1 MPDFSKQRK
10 KMVDRYRKIGYI
22 SSEAMASAVHSVPR
36 EQFMNPDYKD
46 YSYLDQPFPIPG
58 DGRQTISAPY
68 MYPIF
73 YEPLKLKSG
82 DSVLEVGA
90 GSGYGAALSKELVG
104 KEGTVVSIEINPI
117 TYQFARENL
126 ERTGYGNVILILG
139 DGALGYPEN
148 APYDAVCIT
157 AACPEIPEP
166 LVSQLRAPG
175 KLMAPVGRSRSVYG
189 QDLILLEKGETGMI
203 VKKNLMKVSYVPLT
217 GRYGTKGD

>member
-1 MPDFSKQRK
+1 
-10 KMVDRYRKIGYI
+10 MVDRYRKSGYI
-22 SSEAMASAVHSVPR
+22 SSEAMASAVSRVPR
-36 EQFMNPDYKD
+36 EQFMNPTYKD

-73 YEPLKLKSG
+73 YEPLNLKFG

-104 KEGTVVSIEINPI
+104 KEGTVVSIEINHI
-117 TYQFARENL
+117 TCQFARENL
-126 ERTGYGNVILILG
+126 KRTGYEEVIIIQG
-139 DGALGYPEN
+139 DGALGCPEY
-148 APYDAVCIT
+148 APYDAICIT

-166 LVSQLRAPG
+166 LISQLRSPG
-175 KLMAPVGRSRSVYG
+175 KLMAPVGRTRSFYG
-189 QDLILLEKGETGMI
+189 QDLILLEKDEMGKI

-217 GRYGTKGD
+217 GRFGTKED

>member
-10 KMVDRYRKIGYI
+10 QMVDRYRNIGYI
-22 SSEAMASAVHSVPR
+22 SSEAMAKAVCSVPR
-36 EQFMNPDYKD
+36 EQFMNPAYMDH
-46 YSYLDQPFPIPG
+46 SYLDQPFPIPG

-73 YEPLKLKSG
+73 YEPLKLKRG

-126 ERTGYGNVILILG
+126 ERTGYGDVVLILG

-148 APYDAVCIT
+148 ALHHGGLPGD
-157 AACPEIPEP
+157 P
-166 LVSQLRAPG
+166 RALDISAERPG
-175 KLMAPVGRSRSVYG
+175 EAYGASRPKPQFLWAGSN
-189 QDLILLEKGETGMI
+189 IAGE
-203 VKKNLMKVSYVPLT
+203 
-217 GRYGTKGD
+217 R

>member
-10 KMVDRYRKIGYI
+10 QMVDRYRKIGYI
-22 SSEAMASAVHSVPR
+22 SSEAMASAVCSVPR

-46 YSYLDQPFPIPG
+46 YAYLDQPFPIPG

-73 YEPLKLKSG
+73 YEPLKLKLG

-126 ERTGYGNVILILG
+126 
-139 DGALGYPEN
+139 
-148 APYDAVCIT
+148 
-157 AACPEIPEP
+157 
-166 LVSQLRAPG
+166 
-175 KLMAPVGRSRSVYG
+175 
-189 QDLILLEKGETGMI
+189 GMI
-203 VKKNLMKVSYVPLT
+203 LPVEFTELVVMNLKNKFPASGWRMHTLSIVCVST
-217 GRYGTKGD
+217 GARRFI

>member
-1 MPDFSKQRK
+1 MPDFSKLREQ
-10 KMVDRYRKIGYI
+10 MVNRYRKNGYI
-22 SSEAMASAVHSVPR
+22 SSKAMASAVLRVPR
-36 EQFMNPDYKD
+36 EQFMNPAFRE

-73 YEPLKLKSG
+73 YEPLNLKLG

-117 TYQFARENL
+117 TYQFAQKNL
-126 ERTGYGNVILILG
+126 ERTGYGDVTLILG

-148 APYDAVCIT
+148 APYDAICIT

-166 LVSQLRAPG
+166 LISQLKAPG
-175 KLMAPVGRSRSVYG
+175 KLMAPVGRKSTFFG
-189 QDLILLEKGETGMI
+189 QDLILLEINETGTMI
-203 VKKNLMKVSYVPLT
+203 KKNLMKVSYVPLT
-217 GRYGTKGD
+217 GRYGTK